1 MAENRIQYT
10 ARNYNDF
17 LTSIQNITQR
27 YYPQMGENMS
37 DASVAEWLMELLAS
51 IGDDLSFHTDRLFQE
66 TSIDSAQTT
75 SSVMNIAR
83 TNGVK
88 IPGRKSAIVE
98 AELSCT
104 IPVRGEDA
112 QRLADERYAPIV
124 KRGTLFSSGTQ
135 TFELEEDCNFA
146 EQFDSNGQ
154 SNRTITPIR
163 DSNGI
168 ITSYRYT
175 KLMVVVACQSK
186 IYSRQL
192 TASDIK
198 PFMTITLSDTSLLG
212 VDSIIVKQ
220 GTNLTKDPDLGE
232 FFVDRESYTDKNN
245 LPCQRYFE
253 CESMIDQYRFGYETE
268 NVVDL
273 ANRKYYNPVWEDIV
287 ETVSYTEPDGTQQNI
302 DVPVRRVVKGKWER
316 FKNKFTTEYTDNY
329 QIKITFGAG
338 LRNAYGKIP
347 DTAEK
352 FTQYMMSRMT
362 ANDYLGVLPE
372 PNSTMYILY
381 RVGGG
386 AASNIAAHTLTN
398 IIFVDSTI
406 DGNCDDSNNSAKA
419 AAVRASF
426 SVDNPT
432 PSYGGRDELTQ
443 QEMKQIIKYNSSA
456 QNRCITVHDY
466 YARILQIPAKYGCPF
481 RCSVVEENNKIVIYC
496 LGLDYQGKLMK
507 QLAEPVAENIKAY
520 LSNYRAVNDFVEI
533 RSGKI
538 INISVDV
545 DIFVD
550 KTYDKADVVKNVIDK
565 VYDYMD
571 VTKHQMG
578 EDIFIGD
585 LEKEIS
591 KIDGVVNLID
601 FRVYSQTG
609 TGYSDDAPQ
618 QPLLPADDCLANR
631 LAEENIN
638 INGNM
643 LDLTQSDYTLYT
655 EDNSMMEIKNKGTDI
670 TVRVKQR

>member
-17 LTSIQNITQR
+17 LTSLRNITQR
-27 YYPQMGENMS
+27 YYPQLG
-37 DASVAEWLMELLAS
+37 DTLDDAS
-51 IGDDLSFHTDRLFQE
+51 IGSWLLEILADVGDSLNFHVDRLFQE
-66 TSIDSAQTT
+66 TQINSAQTT

-83 TNGVK
+83 TNGLK
-88 IPGRKSAIVE
+88 IPGRKSALVE
-98 AELSCT
+98 AELSCI
-104 IPVRGEDA
+104 IPVKAENN
-112 QRLADERYAPIV
+112 QREADERYAPV
-124 KRGTLFSSGTQ
+124 VRRGTLFSSGTQ

-146 EQFDSNGQ
+146 EQFDSNGN
-154 SNRTITPIR
+154 SNRTIVPIR
-163 DSNGI
+163 DSNGV

-192 TASDIK
+192 TSSDLK
-198 PFMTITLSDTSLLG
+198 PFFTFTLSDTSILNIE
-212 VDSIIVKQ
+212 SIIMKQ
-220 GTNLTKDPDLGE
+220 GVNLTKDPDLSE
-232 FFVDRESYTDKNN
+232 FYVDKESYTDRNN
-245 LPCQRYFE
+245 LPCQRFFE
-253 CESMIDQYRFGYETE
+253 VDSLIDQYRFGYEVE
-268 NVVDL
+268 NVVDN
-273 ANRKYYNPVWEDIV
+273 ANNRYYNPIWEEIT
-287 ETVSYTEPDGTQQNI
+287 ETVNYMDPDGTEQNI
-302 DVPVRRVVKGKWER
+302 DVPVRRVVRGKWER
-316 FKNKFTTEYTDNY
+316 LKNKFTTEFTDNY
-329 QIKITFGAG
+329 QLKVTFGAG
-338 LRNAYGKIP
+338 LKNAYGNIP
-347 DTAEK
+347 DNAVD
-352 FTQYMMSRMT
+352 FTKYMMSRMT
-362 ANDYLGVLPE
+362 VNDYLGVLPE
-372 PNSTMYILY
+372 PNSTMYVLY

-398 IIFVDSTI
+398 IIFVDSSI
-406 DGNCDDSNNSAKA
+406 DGNCDDPDNATKA
-419 AAVRASF
+419 ANVRASF
-426 SVDNPT
+426 TVDNPT

-443 QEMKQIIKYNSSA
+443 EEMKQIIKYNNSS

-466 YARILQIPAKYGCPF
+466 YARIMQIPAKYGCPF
-481 RCSVVEENNKIVIYC
+481 RCSVVEENNKVIVYT

-507 QLAEPVAENIKAY
+507 QLAEPVAENIKEY
-520 LSNYRAVNDFVEI
+520 LSMYRAVNDFVEI

-538 INISVDV
+538 INISVEV

-578 EDIFIGD
+578 EDIFVGD

-609 TGYSDDAPQ
+609 TGYSDDQAQ
-618 QPLLPADDCLANR
+618 QPLIAADDYLVTRYQDANV
-631 LAEENIN
+631 NP
-638 INGNM
+638 NGNM
-643 LDLTQSDYTLYT
+643 FDLQQSDYTLYT
-655 EDNSMMEIKNKGTDI
+655 EDNSMMEIKNKNTDI